1 MMGSLINFPT
11 EIICGVRYN
20 GDFSWYV
27 SDRELW
33 FLDYTILESNLV
45 SYGYSMDNLI
55 LDSKRRHTK
64 ILTKENAGQFLNQ
77 MVEFEISSKDLQF
90 YFLESVTELD
100 DSWYYDFQPS
110 LFIDFDNNSLYSQ
123 YSESES
129 FENYI
134 PLGWTGL
141 FCNFWD
147 LIPEPQRFWMCDGIN
162 LFERKKFEKNKR

>member
-1 MMGSLINFPT
+1 MGSIINFPT

-20 GDFSWYV
+20 GNFFWYV

-45 SYGYSMDNLI
+45 SYGYNIEEISF
-55 LDSKRRHTK
+55 DSKRRDTK
-64 ILTKENAGQFLNQ
+64 ILVKENAEKFLNQ
-77 MVEFEISSKDLQF
+77 MVEFEVSSTDLQF
-90 YFLESVTELD
+90 YLLESVNELD

-129 FENYI
+129 FENYV
-134 PLGWTGL
+134 PLGWTGM
-141 FCNFWD
+141 FYNFWD
-147 LIPEPQRFWMCDGIN
+147 LIPESQRFWMCNGVNI
-162 LFERKKFEKNKR
+162 FERNNNG